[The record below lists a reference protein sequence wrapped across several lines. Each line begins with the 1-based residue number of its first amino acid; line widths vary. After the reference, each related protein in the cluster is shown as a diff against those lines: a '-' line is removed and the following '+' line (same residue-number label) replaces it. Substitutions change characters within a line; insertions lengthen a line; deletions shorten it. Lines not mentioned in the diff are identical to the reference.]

1 MQQYNRIACGN
12 YYNNMNM
19 AFFKYTINMS
29 AKFIQYNKTR
39 QNRIKIRIKNKRKL
53 QWNLKLN
60 HVPYKSSG
68 RRPGGTKGAQ

>member
-53 QWNLKLN
+53 Q
-60 HVPYKSSG
+60 
-68 RRPGGTKGAQ
+68 